1 MSDDNANPARVAIVT
16 GAAQGIGEAIALRFA
31 RDGFNLT
38 LVDLPEKQEQL
49 DAVVK
54 AVEALGRRATAV
66 FGDASLEADVVK
78 YVEKTVQQFGG
89 VDVMVANAGI
99 FSYKPILELS
109 VEEFDNVMGVNARSL
124 MLAIKHA
131 GRQMV
136 KQGRGGR
143 IIGKKPE

>member
-1 MSDDNANPARVAIVT
+1 
-16 GAAQGIGEAIALRFA
+16 
-31 RDGFNLT
+31 
-38 LVDLPEKQEQL
+38 
-49 DAVVK
+49 
-54 AVEALGRRATAV
+54 
-66 FGDASLEADVVK
+66 
-78 YVEKTVQQFGG
+78 
-89 VDVMVANAGI
+89 MVANAGI